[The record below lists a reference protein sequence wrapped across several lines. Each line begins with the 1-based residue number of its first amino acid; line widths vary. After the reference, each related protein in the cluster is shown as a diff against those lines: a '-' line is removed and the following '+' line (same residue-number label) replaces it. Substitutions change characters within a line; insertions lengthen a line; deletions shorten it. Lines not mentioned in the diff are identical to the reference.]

1 MFGYVPEILSFPQ
14 RHLNEVPSGVV
25 GPWCG
30 GSAIVCTSVVV
41 FLVASGLKSPP

>member
-1 MFGYVPEILSFPQ
+1 MFGYVPEILSLSDCCLYRYHQ
-14 RHLNEVPSGVV
+14 VVV

-41 FLVASGLKSPP
+41 FLVASGIKSPP